1 MGIGARL
8 NEQTFSH
15 SSAAAREARRWV
27 RGGLAE
33 LGVDDPD
40 QTAELLV
47 SELIS
52 NVVLHTGSRPSAW
65 LERLPGAV
73 RIHVHDES
81 GGEPTVLSPGPRE
94 ATGRGLAIVE
104 QLALRWGV
112 DRYEQ
117 GKSVWFEIP
126 DRHQG

>member
-1 MGIGARL
+1 MDIGARL
-8 NEQTFSH
+8 NEQSFSP

-27 RGGLAE
+27 RGGLAD
-33 LGVDDPD
+33 LGVSDPE

-52 NVVLHTGSRPSAW
+52 NVILHTVSQPSAW
-65 LERLPGAV
+65 MERTADGV

-81 GGEPTVLSPGPRE
+81 GGHPVVLSPGPRE

-104 QLALRWGV
+104 RLALRWGV
-112 DRYEQ
+112 DRDEH

-126 DRHQG
+126 DRLQG